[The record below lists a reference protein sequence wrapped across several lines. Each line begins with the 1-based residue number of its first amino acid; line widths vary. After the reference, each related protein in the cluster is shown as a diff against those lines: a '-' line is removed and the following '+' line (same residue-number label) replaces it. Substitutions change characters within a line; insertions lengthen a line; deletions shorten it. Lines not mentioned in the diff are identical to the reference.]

1 MIAGGEDV
9 GAEIEE
15 VVGDGRGYA
24 EAACGVLSV
33 DDDQIGAA
41 LGDHMCQMF
50 TNDAP
55 AGAAEDVAYEKD
67 PQMLLSPETKL
78 IPDAIPRRIRRNARN
93 AMRVNTFF
101 YGACMRMK
109 VRDGYEWDFMRFRLL
124 NF

>member
-1 MIAGGEDV
+1 MAGAGQWTVEWEL
-9 GAEIEE
+9 AE
-15 VVGDGRGYA
+15 YNPPSPTA
-24 EAACGVLSV
+24 T
-33 DDDQIGAA
+33 GAA
-41 LGDHMCQMF
+41 DGSKTTDPSKPAATPTEGHG
-50 TNDAP
+50 